1 MMTKSILVAWQRIS
15 RAPYQTVAAVSI
27 MTMTLFLAGTF
38 TMVAAG
44 SQTILHYFETRPQIN
59 AYFKTEY
66 VPASEEIASTETAI
80 QSTGLVQTF
89 KYVSKEEALMI
100 YKELNKSDP
109 LLLEAVTA
117 EMLPASYEVSGKN
130 PQDLKPISEA
140 LKQIPNIEDVRYAE
154 DIISSLSAWTN
165 FVRLTGI
172 ALVGTHI
179 LITLITILL
188 VIGIKVANRRDEIS
202 ILSLVGATPG
212 YISAPFIWEGVIYGL
227 MGGFIAWTVTFGI
240 WVWSQ
245 DLLNKLLTGIPV
257 TILPLVFVLE
267 LLGAELAI
275 GAVVGSIGAII
286 ATRRF
291 VFKA

>member
-66 VPASEEIASTETAI
+66 VPASEEIASTETTI

-245 DLLNKLLTGIPV
+245 DLLNKLLSGIPV

>member
-1 MMTKSILVAWQRIS
+1 MTKSILVAWQRIS

>member
-245 DLLNKLLTGIPV
+245 DLLNKLLSGIPV